1 MWKHVDDTRARH
13 LTTRRQ
19 KVMKLRLIIAL
30 TLVCGAAC
38 GITDA
43 IAARDLFVP
52 DVLRVESTY
61 EGVWRDRRV
70 VELIAKLAITNDG
83 TTEANLEGKMLRL
96 RFPGMVYI
104 DAETKA
110 FPSDWDVSVCY
121 WSFVRGRYNGTNVC
135 PGIERRVTAD
145 ALEVRFLT
153 SLKLCPGCVLRGDSE
168 GRSFVVKHLKY
179 HAIMDDGALLEPLGP
194 VVPISTVVDAPM
206 PRKRTVCFPADIDF
220 SFKVKSYPSRVDAM
234 TPAVQLGSPGYDAFL
249 RIQIDVENRG
259 SVGYDMSDVVINLP
273 FDFKIFP
280 NVGEDGIAQDPEQF
294 FTRCHGQVCD
304 YSALSISPARDA
316 FQIRFRDGFAL
327 CPGCRLRGSG
337 LGDDIAY
344 EIYSPFLFPLNIE
357 SVRGASAYCE

>member
-1 MWKHVDDTRARH
+1 MRAAPH
-13 LTTRRQ
+13 NAKT
-19 KVMKLRLIIAL
+19 KVMKLRLISAL
-30 TLVCGAAC
+30 ILVCGAAC
-38 GITDA
+38 GVTDA
-43 IAARDLFVP
+43 IAARDLFAP

-61 EGVWRDRRV
+61 EGVWRDGRV
-70 VELIAKLAITNDG
+70 VELIAKLTITNDG
-83 TTEANLEGKMLRL
+83 TTETDLEGKMLRL
-96 RFPGMVYI
+96 RFPGTVYI
-104 DAETKA
+104 AGGGFDAETKA

-168 GRSFVVKHLKY
+168 GRSFVVKHDKY
-179 HAIMDDGALLEPLGP
+179 HPIIDAGALLQPLGP
-194 VVPISTVVDAPM
+194 VVPISTVVDAPL
-206 PRKRTVCFPADIDF
+206 PRKRTCFPADIDF

-234 TPAVQLGSPGYDAFL
+234 TPTRQAVQLGSPGYDAFL

-304 YSALSISPARDA
+304 YSTLSISPARDA

-327 CPGCRLRGSG
+327 CPGCRLRGLG

-357 SVRGASAYCE
+357 SVRGATAYCE